1 MTLAQS
7 HLPLLSGNKII
18 SMKRIIVLFLLFQTL
33 CGAAFAQQ
41 YKYHIVEEGETVES
55 VARKYNTTKE
65 AIYQLNPDA
74 RNGVRAS
81 SKLVVPIGEQVA
93 AETKEVK
100 FETHRVRRKET
111 LFSLSQQYNVEIE
124 DIRRYNKHLYS
135 EELRRGEKIRIPVSL
150 QKITEVPNEKFKDE
164 NPANILDLSAGEH
177 VVLPQETKFGISRK
191 YNLTIEEL
199 EELNPGLDSLRP
211 GMILK
216 VSTKEDRTAAAL
228 EDRLFKYYQVQ
239 PQETLFSLTRR
250 FGISKDSLIVLNP
263 ALADGLK
270 SGMVLKIP
278 NLGAKVESS
287 YVPDENIVNL
297 ENSISNYET
306 KNLVVMLPF
315 NLDKITKT
323 DTSSN
328 AQQQIKSDKVLQI
341 SLDFYS
347 GVLMA
352 IDSAKALGLSSQVQI
367 FDTKQSVYEVNN
379 IINTNNFS
387 NVDAVIGPILQSTAE
402 AAAGKL
408 RSEGIP
414 VISPL
419 TKRETGRLENFY
431 QTRPTD
437 EMLTDVMISYLSENS
452 AGRNFVVVADASEAS
467 KKQQLLSA
475 FPGARVVNPK
485 AGNVV
490 DRSQLASALVEGRP
504 NWVILESN
512 SIGVLS
518 NTTSYLNSLAGK
530 HDITLFTT
538 NKNNSFESDNI
549 SNRHLS
555 KLHFHYPSVDKEY
568 ERTEENAFI
577 KNYIEKYGVV
587 PNRYAV
593 RGFDV
598 TYDIL
603 LRLASANSLTE
614 SMEADMTT
622 EYVENKFSYGKTPTG
637 GYLNRAIYIMSYEDD
652 MTLKVVR

>member
-1 MTLAQS
+1 
-7 HLPLLSGNKII
+7 
-18 SMKRIIVLFLLFQTL
+18 MKRIIVLFLFFQML
-33 CGAAFAQQ
+33 SGAAFAQQ

-93 AETKEVK
+93 AENNEVK

-135 EELRRGEKIRIPVSL
+135 EELRRGEKIRIPISI
-150 QKITEVPNEKFKDE
+150 QKTTEIPNEKFQDE
-164 NPANILDLSAGEH
+164 ESPANILNLSAGEH
-177 VVLPQETKFGISRK
+177 VVLPQETMYGISRK

-216 VSTKEDRTAAAL
+216 ISTEEDRTAAAL

-278 NLGAKVESS
+278 NLDARLESS
-287 YVPDENIVNL
+287 YAPEENIVNL

-315 NLDKITKT
+315 NLNKITQT

-328 AQQQIKSDKVLQI
+328 AQQQIKRDKVLQI

-352 IDSAKALGLSSQVQI
+352 IDSAKAIGLSSKVQI
-367 FDTKQSVYEVNN
+367 FDTQQSVYEVNN
-379 IINTNNFS
+379 IINTNDFS
-387 NVDAVIGPILQSTAE
+387 DVDAVVGPILQSTAE

-408 RSEGIP
+408 RPQGIP

-419 TKRETGRLENFY
+419 TKRETSRLENFY
-431 QTRPTD
+431 QSRPTD

-452 AGRNFVVVADASEAS
+452 AGKNFIIVADGSEAS
-467 KKQQLLSA
+467 KKQQLISA
-475 FPGARVVNPK
+475 FPGARVVTPK
-485 AGNVV
+485 QGNVV
-490 DRSQLASALVEGRP
+490 DRSQLASVLVKERS

-518 NTTSYLNSLAGK
+518 NTTSYLNSLADDF
-530 HDITLFTT
+530 DITLFTT

-568 ERTEENAFI
+568 ERSEANAFV
-577 KNYIEKYGVV
+577 KNYSQKYGVE

-603 LRLASANSLTE
+603 LRLASSGNLTE
-614 SMEADMTT
+614 SMEADITT

-637 GYLNRAIYIMSYEDD
+637 GYLNRAIYIMSYDDD